1 MTARGPSVARSAV
14 AGLACRPGCTSLRSA
29 PPPPRGTD
37 DFPGPCNRPGRPFGR
52 RGGAGRE
59 NTQAKAAGEAP
70 KVKGDVNAQFTR
82 ELGHLQV

>member
-1 MTARGPSVARSAV
+1 MMTARGPSVARSAV

-59 NTQAKAAGEAP
+59 IRLQPYGSRRAAA
-70 KVKGDVNAQFTR
+70 TR
-82 ELGHLQV
+82 TVLGGLY